1 MGASRNGKTT
11 PDSDVSPRDRTA
23 GDSRGLTVGND
34 STANRQSADS
44 RPKRRGYRVLS
55 MTKAIAALLLTLLA
69 QGAFPAQPEGAAKTY
84 PLRWVYASRSLRQDS
99 HVEDLRQIVETAAA
113 HGLNGLVLA
122 AGFDRL
128 DLQPPDYFRRLEQV
142 KRICE
147 RNRVELIPMM
157 FSAGYGPGILA
168 HNPNLAAGL
177 PVKDA
182 LFVVRNG
189 RATLQPDPP
198 LNIVNGGFEEYE
210 NGRAKGFSRPKEWG
224 TVIRRDTETVKEG
237 RSSLRFENFGGYP
250 AEAAQLGQVIRVRP
264 HRSYRLSCWVK
275 TEGLDPYG
283 PFGSSRFRLEVIARK
298 DNRRLQLLDPRL
310 PTTAD
315 WRKVVVGFN
324 SWGYDE
330 VVVSPRTVGGEHGKL
345 WLDDLRIEEV
355 ALVNL
360 LRRPGTPLV
369 VKSETSGTVYQ
380 EGRDFEPVRDE
391 KLDFLWDHDPP
402 SIVLTPNSR
411 IRDGERLRVSF
422 YHGISVNRRQVSV
435 CMSEP
440 EVYQIWRKQVE
451 LLQKHLAPERYFLS
465 MDEIR
470 AGGSCRACKDR
481 GLTMGQILADCLTR
495 QFEMIRAARPDAEVF
510 VWSDMLDPNHNAGMR
525 TGKYYYMV
533 DGSFYG
539 SWNFIPKE
547 LIIACWWYRGRDPC
561 LAHFSRLGF
570 KTFGAA
576 YYDADDL
583 ENPKGWLRSLDAT
596 PGAVGIMYTTWR
608 NKYKLLGAFGDLVS
622 QRKGQGE

>member
-1 MGASRNGKTT
+1 MTR
-11 PDSDVSPRDRTA
+11 VS
-23 GDSRGLTVGND
+23 
-34 STANRQSADS
+34 
-44 RPKRRGYRVLS
+44 
-55 MTKAIAALLLTLLA
+55 AALLLVSLA
-69 QGAFPAQPEGAAKTY
+69 SAPEPAASQDKTKLY
-84 PLRWVYASRSLRQDS
+84 PFRWVYASRSLHQDS
-99 HVEDLRQIVETAAA
+99 HVEDLRRIIETAAA

-147 RNRVELIPMM
+147 RDNVELVPMM
-157 FSAGYGPGILA
+157 FSAGYGAAVLA
-168 HNPNLAAGL
+168 HNANLAAGL

-182 LFVVRNG
+182 LFVVRSG
-189 RATLQPDPP
+189 RAVLEPDPP
-198 LNIVNGGFEEYE
+198 VEIVNGGFEEYE
-210 NGRAKGFSRPKEWG
+210 NGRAKGFSRPRQWG
-224 TVIRRDTETVKEG
+224 AVIRRDTEVVKEG
-237 RSSLRFENFGGYP
+237 RSSLRFENFGEHP

-264 HRSYRLSCWVK
+264 HRCYRVTCWVK
-275 TEGLDPYG
+275 TEGLDSYG
-283 PFGSSRFRLEVIARK
+283 PFGSSRFRLEVIAVK
-298 DNRRLQLLDPRL
+298 DGRRLQLLDPRV

-315 WRKVVVGFN
+315 WRKVTVGFN

-330 VVVSPRTVGGEHGKL
+330 VIVSPRAVGGKRGKL
-345 WLDDLRIEEV
+345 WIDDLRIEEV

-360 LRRPGTPLV
+360 LRRPGTPLA
-369 VKSETSGTVYQ
+369 VKSEKTGRIYE
-380 EGRDFEPVRDE
+380 EGRDFEPVKDE
-391 KLDFLWDHDPP
+391 KLDFLWDHDGPP
-402 SIVLTPNSR
+402 IVLTENSR
-411 IRDGERLRVSF
+411 IREGERLRVSF

-440 EVYQIWRKQVE
+440 EVYRIWNKQVE
-451 LLQKHLAPERYFLS
+451 LVQRRLAPKRYFLS

-470 AGGSCRACKDR
+470 AGGSCKACKDR
-481 GLTMGQILADCLTR
+481 GMTMGEILADCLTR

-510 VWSDMLDPNHNAGMR
+510 VWSDMLDPNHNAGTR
-525 TGKYYYMV
+525 RGPYYYMV

-547 LIIACWWYRGRDPC
+547 LIIACWWYGGRDPC
-561 LAHFSRLGF
+561 LTHFSRLGF

-622 QRKGQGE
+622 RRASPAQ